1 MFGSIGMPELIVIFV
16 IALVVFGPRRLP
28 ELGRSLGRTVNEF
41 KRASSTLQHTW
52 EREAQED
59 AERATAAARAVEH
72 DPQKTLPHGNVIEAA
87 VPLHSEFSE
96 QLSRSAS
103 GELG

>member
-1 MFGSIGMPELIVIFV
+1 MLGSIGMPELIVIFI

-41 KRASSTLQHTW
+41 KRASASVQETW
-52 EREAQED
+52 EREVNEEARQK
-59 AERATAAARAVEH
+59 AAALRADDAGRREGAGPFDASQVSVQS
-72 DPQKTLPHGNVIEAA
+72 P
-87 VPLHSEFSE
+87 SEFSE

>member
-1 MFGSIGMPELIVIFV
+1 MLGSIGMPELIVIFV

-41 KRASSTLQHTW
+41 KRASASVQETW
-52 EREAQED
+52 EREVNEEARQK
-59 AERATAAARAVEH
+59 AAA
-72 DPQKTLPHGNVIEAA
+72 
-87 VPLHSEFSE
+87 LHSDDDGRRQGAGPIHANDVRPPSPSEFSE

>member
-28 ELGRSLGRTVNEF
+28 ELGRTLGRTINEF
-41 KRASSTLQHTW
+41 KRATTSIQETW
-52 EREAQED
+52 EREVNEEAQRD
-59 AERATAAARAVEH
+59 AGGTTDHSAGSAPRSGEAAEAAAQR
-72 DPQKTLPHGNVIEAA
+72 Q
-87 VPLHSEFSE
+87 SEFSD